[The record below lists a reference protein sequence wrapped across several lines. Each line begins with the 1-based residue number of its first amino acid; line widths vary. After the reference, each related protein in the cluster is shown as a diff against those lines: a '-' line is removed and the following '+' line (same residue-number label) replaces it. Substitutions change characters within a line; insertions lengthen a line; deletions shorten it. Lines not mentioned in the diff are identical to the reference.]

1 MKRAE
6 SALHWVVQ
14 TGQYSTC
21 CTSSV
26 HAFKSKVVNLELPSL
41 QGGFT
46 VPLTDSKIKNY
57 NYSDLDSASI
67 H

>member
-1 MKRAE
+1 MKRAV

-14 TGQYSTC
+14 TGQNSTC

-26 HAFKSKVVNLELPSL
+26 HAFKSNAVNMELPSL

-46 VPLTDSKIKNY
+46 VPLTDSKIRNY
-57 NYSDLDSASI
+57 NYSDLDSAPI